1 MEEEEYSNIV
11 DLAVKLHNKVKER
24 QEQISRTLVDCT
36 KLERELMARR
46 GKKKARI
53 SSLRDSLAMMRQLV
67 GEKRKEV
74 AQRKQLANHNHGVG
88 NERGVEDNGK
98 DGFKV
103 IQVCDPSRNTLGP
116 CEVQIAAHHQEG
128 NHKERESSARQQK
141 RTRLMEPCN
150 NCDDRD
156 QMWGKLMQLKKAIN
170 VTEPEVEPSGHPET
184 GGALTTFSSKFN
196 QPRPTNWVLALH
208 QEAKR
213 EALRLAYRNIGNT
226 TNIYQLRIE
235 DETEK
240 FVRFSERVET
250 SDGSLE
256 VLKLD
261 NQWPEREEALLSTR
275 LKRAI
280 EE

>member
-11 DLAVKLHNKVKER
+11 GLAVELHNKVKER
-24 QEQISRTLVDCT
+24 QELLSRTLVDYT

-46 GKKKARI
+46 GKMKARI

-67 GEKRKEV
+67 GEKRKEL

-88 NERGVEDNGK
+88 NVSGVEDNGK
-98 DGFKV
+98 VVPFNE
-103 IQVCDPSRNTLGP
+103 VCDSSRNNLGP
-116 CEVQIAAHHQEG
+116 REVQIAAHCQEG

-141 RTRLMEPCN
+141 RTRLMEADN

-156 QMWGKLMQLKKAIN
+156 QMWAKLMQLKKAIN